1 MSSGPYLLIIT
12 TFSIMSST
20 SYRMQKGIVLSASPV
35 SVVKP
40 GWGVVV
46 PIPPL
51 TTRMMMMK
59 RTILETS
66 VLKREGLPGG
76 GQRQL
81 TTMNKL
87 QRKQPSRKNKKPNDL
102 LNAKRRSQEK
112 Y

>member
-1 MSSGPYLLIIT
+1 MSSGPYLLSIT
-12 TFSIMSST
+12 TFSIISSA

-46 PIPPL
+46 PIPSL
-51 TTRMMMMK
+51 TTRMMKK

-66 VLKREGLPGG
+66 ALKGEGLPGR
-76 GQRQL
+76 GQWQL
-81 TTMNKL
+81 TTMHKL

-102 LNAKRRSQEK
+102 LNAKRQSQEK